1 MLNNVPTPLESHNGI
16 GPNINPNG
24 SSVRPLKYF
33 SPGCSEEK
41 DPLPPVVHASNNTL
55 ALEPTEKSDED
66 SSNENTSLVSEEDL
80 DSKLTELPPEE
91 ITK

>member
-1 MLNNVPTPLESHNGI
+1 MNS
-16 GPNINPNG
+16 NG
-24 SSVRPLKYF
+24 SRGRLLKYF

-41 DPLPPVVHASNNTL
+41 DALPPVAHATNNIL

-66 SSNENTSLVSEEDL
+66 SSNENTSLVSEEDR
-80 DSKLTELPPEE
+80 DSKLNELPPKI

>member
-16 GPNINPNG
+16 EPNINPNG
-24 SSVRPLKYF
+24 SSVRFLKYF
-33 SPGCSEEK
+33 SLNALK
-41 DPLPPVVHASNNTL
+41 KKTRFLLLPTNNIL

-66 SSNENTSLVSEEDL
+66 SSNENTSLVSEEDR
-80 DSKLTELPPEE
+80 DSKLNELPPKI